1 MLTRFD
7 DFDRTFN
14 VMDQLRRRM
23 DRLFEE
29 YEPSRAPAR
38 DPLRNTLADEVERA
52 RGRGRFPR
60 LTFSDA
66 GANLVLQADVPGLG
80 ERDVQLSIHQDVLT
94 LTGERKTDAPS
105 GYLAHRQ
112 ERAPFK
118 FARSFSLPCKVDPE
132 KSAATIKDGVL
143 TITLAK
149 AVEAQ
154 PRQIA
159 IKAQGS
165 PEGGLR

>member
-7 DFDRTFN
+7 DFDRTFT

-23 DRLFEE
+23 DRIFDE

-38 DPLRNTLADEVERA
+38 DALRSSLADEVERA
-52 RGRGRFPR
+52 SGRGRFPR
-60 LTFSDA
+60 LTFAETGTS
-66 GANLVLQADVPGLG
+66 LVLRADVPGLG
-80 ERDVQLSIHQDVLT
+80 EKDVQLSIHQDVLT
-94 LTGERKTDAPS
+94 LSGERKVDAPQ
-105 GYLAHRQ
+105 GYVAHRQ
-112 ERAPFK
+112 ERAPLK

-132 KSAATIKDGVL
+132 KSTAAIKDGVL
-143 TITLAK
+143 TITLPK

-159 IKAQGS
+159 IKAQ
-165 PEGGLR
+165 